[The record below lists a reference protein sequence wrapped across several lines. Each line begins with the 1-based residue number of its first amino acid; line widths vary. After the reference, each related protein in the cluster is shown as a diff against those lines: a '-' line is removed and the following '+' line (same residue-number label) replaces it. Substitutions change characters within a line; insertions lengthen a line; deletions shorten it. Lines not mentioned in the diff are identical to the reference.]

1 MGGWGS
7 GVFNPLVY
15 CWLCVL
21 NLMVFYLG
29 CKVSCCWGISWAT
42 PVPYSAPSLGFIFS
56 VSTAHLPLPISTLEE
71 AYELSPVQN
80 WSPHLRPPRHS
91 SCSTHYCGIFCHW
104 HRTIILSIAD
114 PRISWGGV
122 VLLCCPRESEVTT
135 MDGWVQEESRASHNH
150 MVAKYIMD
158 KAWWS
163 LHSMQHNL
171 RGT

>member
-114 PRISWGGV
+114 PRISWGGWSSYV
-122 VLLCCPRESEVTT
+122 VLGNLRLQQW
-135 MDGWVQEESRASHNH
+135 MDGYKRRVGPH
-150 MVAKYIMD
+150 ITT
-158 KAWWS
+158 WW
-163 LHSMQHNL
+163 QNI
-171 RGT
+171 